1 MSLINQML
9 QDLDARRAAHGVGS
23 SLPNDVRP
31 LPQQRPSRLPAV
43 LAGLV
48 FLALLGGF
56 VFYQFGG
63 RVELP
68 HSAAVQ
74 PIAVQPVLASP
85 APAASPVSAV
95 EQVGAVGVPPVSPLQ
110 ELGGSLRLA
119 EALDLVA
126 ETPVELKREPKT
138 EAKPVVKPKASVTA
152 EGFALESK
160 APVAPALVVEQE
172 PLPRFEVMSRN
183 SAKPAKPGAIE
194 RKEVAA
200 SPRERAE
207 NEYRKALAAVNQ
219 GRLEEAIDD
228 LHNALRHDV
237 LHSVSRQLLVTLLLQ
252 AKRPDEAVQELQ
264 DGLHLQPAQLNWAMS
279 LARLQVSRGDLNGAW
294 KTLEFSMPAA
304 GSNADYQGFSG
315 HVLHRLKRDKESA
328 GHYQA
333 AVRLSPGDGRWW
345 LGLGL
350 ALDAE
355 GRSAEARDAFVQ
367 ARNCGNLSTELNAIV
382 EKKLR

>member
-31 LPQQRPSRLPAV
+31 LPQPRASRLPIILGSV
-43 LAGLV
+43 V

-63 RVELP
+63 RVEFP
-68 HSAAVQ
+68 YPAALQ
-74 PIAVQPVLASP
+74 PMAAQPVVDSTAPP
-85 APAASPVSAV
+85 APPVPIVAQAVAEAAPLA
-95 EQVGAVGVPPVSPLQ
+95 SPLQ
-110 ELGGSLRLA
+110 ELEGSLRLA
-119 EALDLVA
+119 EALDLAA
-126 ETPVELKREPKT
+126 EEPVELKSAPRAEV
-138 EAKPVVKPKASVTA
+138 KPVVKPKAPVVA
-152 EGFALESK
+152 EKPVVETK
-160 APVAPALVVEQE
+160 APLAPAQVAEPDPSPKPEVAPKA
-172 PLPRFEVMSRN
+172 SI
-183 SAKPAKPGAIE
+183 KPAKPGVIE
-194 RKEVAA
+194 RSEVAA

-207 NEYRKALAAVNQ
+207 SEYRKALAAVNQ

-228 LHNALRHDV
+228 LHSALRHDV
-237 LHSVSRQLLVTLLLQ
+237 LHSASRQLLVTLLLQ

-304 GSNADYQGFSG
+304 GSNADYQGFAG

-328 GHYQA
+328 EYYQT

-355 GRSAEARDAFVQ
+355 GRSTEAREAFVQ
-367 ARNCGNLSTELNAIV
+367 ARNCGNLSPELNAIV